1 MRSTVRIAALVSSV
15 CAIGALSLA
24 SAGLAGQPVTQTLNP
39 PPQPW
44 QTCKAVG
51 EGTICEG
58 TISFSY
64 GPVHSGIT
72 CGTGSSAFDIFDS
85 ATESELARRFYDENG
100 NLVRRVRHD
109 SFASGRLS
117 NPLTGAALDY
127 TQTQKWTDILAVPG
141 DLGSATVTL
150 TGEFVVHGATGAAVL
165 VGAGRTVFAPDF
177 TIEFQAGPSGFLD
190 LIALDPS
197 AVGPLCAAL
206 AAT

>member
-1 MRSTVRIAALVSSV
+1 MRTTMQTAVLLSSV
-15 CAIGALSLA
+15 FALGALILA

-39 PPQPW
+39 PPPAW
-44 QTCKAVG
+44 QTCKTVG

-58 TISFSY
+58 TLSFSY
-64 GPVHSGIT
+64 GPVDSGIT
-72 CGTGSSAFDIFDS
+72 CRSGSSAFDIFDS

-100 NLVRRVRHD
+100 NLVRRVRHV
-109 SFASGRLS
+109 SLASGQLS

-127 TQTQKWTDILAVPG
+127 TQTQKWTDILAAPG

-150 TGEFVVHGATGAAVL
+150 TGEFVVHGAKGAAVL
-165 VGAGRTVFAPDF
+165 VGAGRTVFSPDL

-190 LIALDPS
+190 LIAGDPS

>member
-1 MRSTVRIAALVSSV
+1 MQSAVILSSV
-15 CAIGALSLA
+15 LALGALSLA

-64 GPVHSGIT
+64 GPIYAGIT
-72 CGTGSSAFDIFDS
+72 CGSGSSSFGIFDS
-85 ATESELARRFYDENG
+85 ATESELSRRFYDENG
-100 NLVRRVRHD
+100 NLVRRIRHD
-109 SFASGRLS
+109 SFTSGRLS
-117 NPLTGAALDY
+117 NPLTGATLDY
-127 TQTQKWTDILAVPG
+127 TQTQKWTDTLAVPG

-150 TGEFVVHGATGAAVL
+150 TGEFVIHGVDGAPVL

-177 TIEFQAGPSGFLD
+177 TIEFQAGPSGFID
-190 LIALDPS
+190 LIALEPS